1 MVRYISRKDRATV
14 ARTTRKTA
22 VSKTPPTSFT
32 PEQAFEFMQRM
43 WNPFGLSIPGMAA
56 PPAPGMQPAP
66 MPFPN
71 PLAMFAT
78 LDPAEID
85 KKIGELRVIEGWLAM
100 SLNFMQMSIKTLELQ
115 KASLEALRA
124 GAAAARAPSTPAP
137 EPGPKRPKPKEHE

>member
-1 MVRYISRKDRATV
+1 M
-14 ARTTRKTA
+14 
-22 VSKTPPTSFT
+22 SKTPPTSFT
-32 PEQAFEFMQRM
+32 PEQAFEFMQKM
-43 WNPFGLSIPGMAA
+43 WNPFGLSMPGMTPPSA
-56 PPAPGMQPAP
+56 PAMQPAP

-124 GAAAARAPSTPAP
+124 GAAAATAASTPAP
-137 EPGPKRPKPKEHE
+137 ESAPKRAKPKERG

>member
-1 MVRYISRKDRATV
+1 M
-14 ARTTRKTA
+14 
-22 VSKTPPTSFT
+22 SKNPQTPFT
-32 PEQAFEFMQRM
+32 PEQAFDFMQRM
-43 WNPFGLSIPGMAA
+43 WNPFGLSIPGMTA

-78 LDPAEID
+78 LDPTEID

-124 GAAAARAPSTPAP
+124 GAAATSEPARRHKT
-137 EPGPKRPKPKEHE
+137 KETKEKEDE

>member
-1 MVRYISRKDRATV
+1 M
-14 ARTTRKTA
+14 
-22 VSKTPPTSFT
+22 SKTQQPPFT
-32 PEQAFEFMQRM
+32 PEQAFDFMQRM
-43 WNPFGLSIPGMAA
+43 WNPFGLSIPGMTA

-78 LDPAEID
+78 LDPADVER
-85 KKIGELRVIEGWLAM
+85 KIGELRVIEGWLAM

-124 GAAAARAPSTPAP
+124 GANAAAPQAAEREPSPH
-137 EPGPKRPKPKEHE
+137 KRTKSKEQE

>member
-1 MVRYISRKDRATV
+1 VES
-14 ARTTRKTA
+14 
-22 VSKTPPTSFT
+22 
-32 PEQAFEFMQRM
+32 
-43 WNPFGLSIPGMAA
+43 FGLSIPGMAP
-56 PPAPGMQPAP
+56 PPAPDAARADAVS
-66 MPFPN
+66 N

-124 GAAAARAPSTPAP
+124 GASAARTPPNPAA
-137 EPGPKRPKPKEHE
+137 EPAPKRPKPKEHE